1 MWYVYVLE
9 CGNKSLYTGI
19 TTDLVRR
26 VAEHKRGNGARYTK
40 AFGAKRILYSEEW
53 SSRSAALK
61 REAQIKSWKRLKK
74 QELIRS
80 KRK

>member
-9 CGNKSLYTGI
+9 CRNKSLYTGV

-26 VAEHKRGNGARYTK
+26 VAEHKKGNGARYTK
-40 AFGAKRILYSEEW
+40 AFGAKQILFSEEW
-53 SSRSAALK
+53 PSRSAALK
-61 REAQIKSWKRLKK
+61 REAQIKSWKRLRK

-80 KRK
+80 KRQ